1 VGLTAAR
8 KQGTDL
14 TLPVLQVAACESIRC
29 GRPMMLWKMLKL
41 GQIGTGQI
49 IPAHPPNLAPP
60 KNAMAGDAR
69 AVAALI
75 ALTTMRCRTRPE
87 SRR

>member
-29 GRPMMLWKMLKL
+29 GRPMMLWKMVKL
-41 GQIGTGQI
+41 GQIRTG
-49 IPAHPPNLAPP
+49 
-60 KNAMAGDAR
+60 
-69 AVAALI
+69 
-75 ALTTMRCRTRPE
+75 
-87 SRR
+87 